1 MKQHMLLL
9 HKRNCSNVHTY
20 FIPPFS
26 LSLAQ
31 ATASSQSSGESTG
44 QDESHCISHTSQDPC
59 CAATPALCQ
68 RASLWHHA
76 GAHGR
81 WDSKCNIFQSYSK
94 TWGSKIISI
103 IGSIKSL
110 QLIESLA
117 EINFSVIDTL
127 NSAISFYFCSSPSTF
142 FSF

>member
-1 MKQHMLLL
+1 MLL
-9 HKRNCSNVHTY
+9 HRKRNCSNVQTY
-20 FIPPFS
+20 FIPPLS

-31 ATASSQSSGESTG
+31 TTASSQSSGETSRQAESQYVSRAF
-44 QDESHCISHTSQDPC
+44 QDAC

-68 RASLWHHA
+68 CTSLWHHA
-76 GAHGR
+76 GTHGR
-81 WDSKCNIFQSYSK
+81 WDSKCSIFQGYSK

-127 NSAISFYFCSSPSTF
+127 NSAISFYFCSLPLLF
-142 FSF
+142 FFLILEY